1 MKKLLF
7 KLQMALVICLS
18 LFVLVG
24 CGSKETNELTYVTIE
39 TNPSIE
45 LVVNDKGVVVAVNG
59 TNEDGKL
66 LLNGE
71 EFEGEKV
78 EEVTEQIITLTEE
91 LGFAFKGTVDSE
103 SQTVEISVTANTVE
117 MAKAIEEKVKNEVDA
132 TITELGLDA
141 KLEVLEAKN
150 KEYFEKIVLAYDPT
164 LTEEEAAAMTVEELL
179 VRVNE
184 ATKEKA
190 QFVSVKLEEYY
201 LTLKEY
207 EFKIYYKQE
216 IANSIEAGYD
226 ALLQNYRNL
235 LEQFSQKIAELKEL
249 EVYTFT
255 NPESSYV
262 KAMNSYQE
270 AKQKLMEQK
279 IQLSVKVENGGST
292 ALLEAQIGIS
302 EMALEAADKAVEA
315 VDTTIKA
322 SFAAVI
328 TALETVY
335 TSLEELEKQLP
346 TDLNIEEKLTK
357 AENYI
362 NTNKDALFEKF
373 EASVNKENLAKLEE
387 DIKAKKAELKAKV
400 EEAKKAQ

>member
-91 LGFAFKGTVDSE
+91 LGFAFKGTVDSD

-346 TDLNIEEKLTK
+346 TDLNIEEKLSK

-373 EASVNKENLAKLEE
+373 EASVNKDNLAKLEE

>member
-24 CGSKETNELTYVTIE
+24 CGSKETSELTYVTIE

-91 LGFAFKGTVDSE
+91 LGFAFKGNVDSE

-117 MAKAIEEKVKNEVDA
+117 VAKAIEEKVKNEVDA

-150 KEYFEKIVLAYDPT
+150 REYFEKIVLAYDPT
-164 LTEEEAAAMTVEELL
+164 LTEEEAKAMTVEELL
-179 VRVNE
+179 VRVND

-226 ALLQNYRNL
+226 ALRESYSNL
-235 LEQFSQKIAELKEL
+235 LQQFSQKIAELKEL

-262 KAMNSYQE
+262 KAMNTYQE

-279 IQLSVKVENGGST
+279 VQLSVKVENGGST

-335 TSLEELEKQLP
+335 ASLEELEKELP
-346 TDLNIEEKLTK
+346 TDLNVEEKLTK

-373 EASVNKENLAKLEE
+373 EESVNKENLEQLEA

-400 EEAKKAQ
+400 EEAKKA

>member
-262 KAMNSYQE
+262 KAMNSYNE

-328 TALETVY
+328 AALETVY

-373 EASVNKENLAKLEE
+373 EASVNKENLTKIEE

>member
-24 CGSKETNELTYVTIE
+24 CGSKETSELTYVTIE

-117 MAKAIEEKVKNEVDA
+117 VAKAIEEKVKNEVDA

-150 KEYFEKIVLAYDPT
+150 REYFEKIVLAYDPT
-164 LTEEEAAAMTVEELL
+164 LTEEEAKAMTVEELL
-179 VRVNE
+179 VRVND

-226 ALLQNYRNL
+226 ALRESYSNL
-235 LEQFSQKIAELKEL
+235 LQQFSQKIAELKEL

-262 KAMNSYQE
+262 KAMNTYQE

-279 IQLSVKVENGGST
+279 VQLSVKVENGGST

-335 TSLEELEKQLP
+335 ASLEELEKELP
-346 TDLNIEEKLTK
+346 TDLNVEEKLTK

-373 EASVNKENLAKLEE
+373 EESVNKENLEQLEA

-400 EEAKKAQ
+400 EEEKKA